1 MSINKKSYR
10 IDLDAGDILY
20 HMKVSALSG
29 NYFSDVLLLEKK
41 KKKTNRVFSQA
52 KSHDLFYIWVTKLQA
67 HRSFKRNEATQASS
81 LLQTL
86 PHCTAVGLAQRNG
99 DLVIN
104 R

>member
-1 MSINKKSYR
+1 MSINKKSNR

-29 NYFSDVLLLEKK
+29 NYLSDASEKKK

-81 LLQTL
+81 LLQVL